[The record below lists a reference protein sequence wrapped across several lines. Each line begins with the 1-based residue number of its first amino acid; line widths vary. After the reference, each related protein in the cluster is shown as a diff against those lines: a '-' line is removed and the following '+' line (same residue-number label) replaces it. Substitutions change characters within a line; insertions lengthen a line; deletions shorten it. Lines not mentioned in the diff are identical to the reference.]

1 MLRFHPSAARHGIAR
16 DRVVYVLAHAQAWL
30 DRDDETILVLGPDQ
44 RGIPLE
50 IVVIGLA
57 DGELLVIH
65 AMRMRGSYK
74 PLYRQVMRWQ

>member
-16 DRVVYVLAHAQAWL
+16 DRVAYVVAHAQAWL
-30 DRDDETILVLGPDQ
+30 EQDDDRVLVVGPDQ

-50 IVVIGLA
+50 IVVIELA
-57 DGELLVIH
+57 GGELVVIH
-65 AMRMRGSYK
+65 AMHMRGSYM